1 MIEYLLSAAMAI
13 GPALGYIDQY
23 FIIKRQQSSSGFNPV
38 TCAIL
43 LFSNIVR
50 IFFWFGKRFDTTLLI
65 QSAVMIITQSI
76 LLETVVRHRT
86 PEKHESEPLKDQE
99 QRRLRWYDTFW
110 QWPHYLDYVN
120 CLLGFTTV
128 VGVAYV
134 LLGKL
139 PWFVEAL
146 GIISLGIE
154 STLPLPQCIS
164 NFKTRSTAGFSLIV
178 LATWFLGDAFKLF
191 YFIYTNA
198 PLQFDLCGAIQLSID
213 SLIVMQSILF
223 STKVKTWL
231 GIHHPHPDKH
241 FYASIP

>member
-1 MIEYLLSAAMAI
+1 MLVCNH
-13 GPALGYIDQY
+13 
-23 FIIKRQQSSSGFNPV
+23 R
-38 TCAIL
+38 
-43 LFSNIVR
+43 
-50 IFFWFGKRFDTTLLI
+50 FGKRFDTTLLI

-76 LLETVVRHRT
+76 LLETVIRHRT
-86 PEKHESEPLKDQE
+86 PEKHESEPLKDQ
-99 QRRLRWYDTFW
+99 QQSRRRRRFYDTFW

-178 LATWFLGDAFKLF
+178 LATWVRSTSYSIVSSSYMLTK
-191 YFIYTNA
+191 TN
-198 PLQFDLCGAIQLSID
+198 LVVSGRCIQALLLYLHQRSSSI
-213 SLIVMQSILF
+213 
-223 STKVKTWL
+223 
-231 GIHHPHPDKH
+231 
-241 FYASIP
+241 

>member
-1 MIEYLLSAAMAI
+1 MLVCNH
-13 GPALGYIDQY
+13 
-23 FIIKRQQSSSGFNPV
+23 R
-38 TCAIL
+38 
-43 LFSNIVR
+43 
-50 IFFWFGKRFDTTLLI
+50 FGKRFDTTLLI

-86 PEKHESEPLKDQE
+86 PEKHESEPLKDQ
-99 QRRLRWYDTFW
+99 QQSRPRRFYDTFW

-120 CLLGFTTV
+120 CLLGFTTI

-178 LATWFLGDAFKLF
+178 LATWVRIVVVIVSSSFMLTKTNHIVSGRCIQALLF
-191 YFIYTNA
+191 Y
-198 PLQFDLCGAIQLSID
+198 LHQRSSSI
-213 SLIVMQSILF
+213 
-223 STKVKTWL
+223 
-231 GIHHPHPDKH
+231 
-241 FYASIP
+241 

>member
-1 MIEYLLSAAMAI
+1 ML
-13 GPALGYIDQY
+13 P
-23 FIIKRQQSSSGFNPV
+23 FND
-38 TCAIL
+38 
-43 LFSNIVR
+43 R
-50 IFFWFGKRFDTTLLI
+50 FGKRFDTTLLI

-178 LATWFLGDAFKLF
+178 LATWVSHQHYSIVSGCCICSQQRPSSTAPCSFWEMHSSSFTLSTPTLLF
-191 YFIYTNA
+191 N
-198 PLQFDLCGAIQLSID
+198 
-213 SLIVMQSILF
+213 LICVARSSFRL
-223 STKVKTWL
+223 
-231 GIHHPHPDKH
+231 IH
-241 FYASIP
+241 

>member
-1 MIEYLLSAAMAI
+1 MIEYLLSVAMAI

-65 QSAVMIITQSI
+65 QSAVMILTQSV
-76 LLETVVRHRT
+76 LLETVVRHRSS
-86 PEKHESEPLKDQE
+86 PEKHESEPFKGQK
-99 QRRLRWYDTFW
+99 RPRWYETFW

-139 PWFVEAL
+139 PWFVETL

-164 NFKTRSTAGFSLIV
+164 NFKTRSTTGFSLIV

-213 SLIVMQSILF
+213 SMIVMQSILF

-231 GIHHPHPDKH
+231 GTHPHPDKH
-241 FYASIP
+241 LYESIP